1 MIKWKNSY
9 ITLYIYMSFIK
20 LYLYPCIYAC
30 RASDSSLFLFPH
42 SKTVIVC
49 DGVVTC
55 PGGFSVFPLN
65 PYLDTFQVPSVLNTN
80 KP

>member
-1 MIKWKNSY
+1 M
-9 ITLYIYMSFIK
+9 
-20 LYLYPCIYAC
+20 YLCMQSVGFKP
-30 RASDSSLFLFPH
+30 LFPH

>member
-1 MIKWKNSY
+1 M
-9 ITLYIYMSFIK
+9 
-20 LYLYPCIYAC
+20 YLCMQSVGFKP
-30 RASDSSLFLFPH
+30 FLFPH

-80 KP
+80 KPWMNILCIFKFHKGLYVQKGQI